1 MFCYHSRL
9 PFLRAGC
16 VIKQKQLKKTQGPEN
31 GVSINKPDAERE
43 GFGEMVA

>member
-9 PFLRAGC
+9 PFLRVGC

-31 GVSINKPDAERE
+31 GVSITKPDAERG